1 MIQNNILINTETRKI
16 KKQDYDFIG
25 VAGENKVEQLVFKLT
40 AFIDGIATL
49 EYQKDDGK
57 TDFITLPNPENEA
70 YILDV
75 KNELLKD
82 TRKIYMQLHITTA
95 NVEVFKS
102 KIFPMSVLEQIGAT
116 TEAPEEYEEW
126 IDVAN
131 AKIQEMSA
139 LEQSISE
146 AERNR
151 STNEN
156 ERVTNEQNR
165 EAYINELKR
174 ARENGDLNGGTF
186 TPSVDADG
194 NLSWTNN
201 KDLPNPNTRN
211 IRGPQGPV
219 GPQGE
224 AFQIKKT
231 YPSIEA
237 MQADFYNMQIGD
249 YVMIANSVE
258 IEDNAKL
265 YTKTENAW
273 VYITDFSGATGIQ
286 GPRGEQGIQGIQ
298 GEQGV
303 GISNLEVRDGDL
315 YVTLTNNTTQNAG
328 TILTQEVKQWIV
340 EQITENAESD
350 FNTFYNGKVD
360 DFEDTV
366 DDKIAEIEALNTLHI
381 ISEEVI
387 DL

>member
-102 KIFPMSVLEQIGAT
+102 KIFPMNVLEQIGAT

-131 AKIQEMSA
+131 AKIQEISN

-165 EAYINELKR
+165 EVYINELKR

-201 KDLPNPNTRN
+201 KELPNPKTQN

-231 YPSIEA
+231 YPSMEA
-237 MQADFYNMQIGD
+237 MQADFNSMQIGD

-286 GPRGEQGIQGIQ
+286 GPKGDQGIQGIQ

-303 GISNLEVRDGDL
+303 GISNLEVRDGEL
-315 YVTLTNNTTQNAG
+315 YVTLTNNTTQKAG

-340 EQITENAESD
+340 EQITENAKSD

-360 DFEDTV
+360 SFEETV

>member
-16 KKQDYDFIG
+16 KKQDYDFLG
-25 VAGENKVEQLVFKLT
+25 VAGENKIEQLVFKLT

-102 KIFPMSVLEQIGAT
+102 KIFPMNVLEQIGAT

-131 AKIQEMSA
+131 AKIQEISN
-139 LEQSISE
+139 LEQSINE

-174 ARENGDLNGGTF
+174 ARENGDLDGGTF

-237 MQADFYNMQIGD
+237 MQADFNNMQIGD

-265 YTKTENAW
+265 FTKTENAW

-303 GISNLEVRDGDL
+303 GISNLVVRDGDL

-350 FNTFYNGKVD
+350 FNTFYNRKVD

-381 ISEEVI
+381 ISEEAI
-387 DL
+387 DI

>member
-25 VAGENKVEQLVFKLT
+25 VAGENKIEQLVFKLT

-102 KIFPMSVLEQIGAT
+102 KIFPMNVLEQIGAT

-131 AKIQEMSA
+131 AKIQEISN

-156 ERVTNEQNR
+156 ERATNEQNR
-165 EAYINELKR
+165 ESYINELKR

-237 MQADFYNMQIGD
+237 MQADFNNMQIGD

-328 TILTQEVKQWIV
+328 TILNQEVKQWIV

-350 FNTFYNGKVD
+350 FNTFYNRKVD

>member
-16 KKQDYDFIG
+16 KKQDYDFLG
-25 VAGENKVEQLVFKLT
+25 VAGENKIEQLVFKLT

-102 KIFPMSVLEQIGAT
+102 KIFPMNVLEQIGAT

-131 AKIQEMSA
+131 AKIQEISN
-139 LEQSISE
+139 LEQSINE

-174 ARENGDLNGGTF
+174 ARENGDLDGGTF

-237 MQADFYNMQIGD
+237 MQADFNNMQIGD

-265 YTKTENAW
+265 FTKTENAW

-350 FNTFYNGKVD
+350 FNTFYNRKVD

-381 ISEEVI
+381 ISEEAI
-387 DL
+387 DI

>member
-1 MIQNNILINTETRKI
+1 MKKDVIIRINTETSEVMSNSATLGI
-16 KKQDYDFIG
+16 KS
-25 VAGENKVEQLVFKLT
+25 ENLQGNLIIIPEP
-40 AFIDGIATL
+40 FIDGTGRFFIDEHGSIEMTKQENYYVIPILSSLLAN
-49 EYQKDDGK
+49 G
-57 TDFITLPNPENEA
+57 DFDYCFKITEPQSKQGIPVFVSEISSLKVPDTIESNEEIPEQYPTWIEN
-70 YILDV
+70 YD
-75 KNELLKD
+75 
-82 TRKIYMQLHITTA
+82 
-95 NVEVFKS
+95 S
-102 KIFPMSVLEQIGAT
+102 KIAEI
-116 TEAPEEYEEW
+116 
-126 IDVAN
+126 N
-131 AKIQEMSA
+131 N
-139 LEQSISE
+139 LEQSIE
-146 AERNR
+146 DAERNR

-165 EAYINELKR
+165 ESYINELKR

-186 TPSVDADG
+186 TPSVDAEG

-201 KDLPNPNTRN
+201 KELPNPKTQN

-237 MQADFYNMQIGD
+237 MQADFNNMQIGD

-258 IEDNAKL
+258 LEDNAKL
-265 YTKTENAW
+265 FTKTENAW

-350 FNTFYNGKVD
+350 FNTFYNEKVD
-360 DFEDTV
+360 SFEDTV
-366 DDKIAEIEALNTLHI
+366 DDKIAEIEALHTLHI

-387 DL
+387 DI

>member
-102 KIFPMSVLEQIGAT
+102 KIFPMNVLEQIGAT

-131 AKIQEMSA
+131 AKIQEISN

-165 EAYINELKR
+165 EVYINELKR

-201 KDLPNPNTRN
+201 KELPNPKTQN

-237 MQADFYNMQIGD
+237 MQADFNNMQIGD

-286 GPRGEQGIQGIQ
+286 GPKGDQGIQGIQ

-303 GISNLEVRDGDL
+303 GISNLEVRDGEL
-315 YVTLTNNTTQNAG
+315 YVTLTNNTTQKAG

-340 EQITENAESD
+340 EQITENAKSD

-360 DFEDTV
+360 SFEETV